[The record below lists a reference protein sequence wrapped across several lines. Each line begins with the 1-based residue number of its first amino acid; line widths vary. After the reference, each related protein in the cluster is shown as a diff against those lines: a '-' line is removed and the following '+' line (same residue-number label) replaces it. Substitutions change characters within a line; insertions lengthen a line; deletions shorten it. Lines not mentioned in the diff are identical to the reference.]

1 MEKLP
6 VSSLS
11 GRKVIGVVVLA
22 LASVVW
28 WGLILA
34 SVLCFLSWHRRP
46 VDAVV
51 GSGEGQAVPAASA
64 PDSND
69 EDGAVRPTLGPP
81 TPAETSADEIALLG
95 GEMIGCKRELAGE
108 LIGLRNTRFPLR
120 GFGNGLVVVLVRD
133 RKGKISRHAVAWKE
147 DFGKKLLTFR
157 PGDPIRLMGAI
168 RQLTPEEEEEEE
180 TPRAPMVGSI
190 GDLQRRVTAAAMTA
204 RPPQPPRRSG
214 LYALVVEEIHG
225 Q

>member
-1 MEKLP
+1 MK
-6 VSSLS
+6 SLS
-11 GRKVIGVVVLA
+11 ARKMIGVALLA

-28 WGLILA
+28 WGLILGT
-34 SVLCFLSWHRRP
+34 VLCFLSGHRRP

-64 PDSND
+64 PDRPD

-108 LIGLRNTRFPLR
+108 LVGLRNTRLPLR
-120 GFGNGLVVVLVRD
+120 GFGTGMVVVVVRD
-133 RKGKISRHAVAWKE
+133 RKGKISERVLAWKE
-147 DFGKKLLTFR
+147 SFGKRLLTFN
-157 PGDPIRLMGAI
+157 PGDPIRLVGAI
-168 RQLTPEEEEEEE
+168 RELTPEEEEQEE
-180 TPRAPMVGSI
+180 TPRAPRVGSI
-190 GDLQRRVTAAAMTA
+190 GSFQRRLTAAAMTA
-204 RPPQPPRRSG
+204 QPPQQPRRSG